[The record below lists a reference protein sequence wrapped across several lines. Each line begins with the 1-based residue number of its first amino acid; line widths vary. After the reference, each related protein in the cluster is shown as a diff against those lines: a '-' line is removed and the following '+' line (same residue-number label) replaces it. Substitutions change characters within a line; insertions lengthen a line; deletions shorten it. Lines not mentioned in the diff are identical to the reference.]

1 MEHKVN
7 SIVQKYWGYKSLKP
21 KQMDI
26 INNFIKG
33 KDVIGLLPTGFGKSM
48 CYLIPPLVTNKVIFI
63 ISPLISL
70 MEDQKEK
77 LIEMKIPVAAL
88 HGNNFNK
95 QKEIFQIID
104 GDIKIIYM
112 SPEFLINGEGFELA
126 ETLIED
132 NMLGYLAIDESHCI
146 SVWGHD
152 FRNEYLKIKNFRKK
166 FPQIPFLAVTATATI
181 KVVEEI
187 VSYLELR
194 EPKIVSANFDRPNLY
209 LKCEAIEKTD
219 IKSKLE
225 YISPWLKKYT
235 NDKLIIYTNSRKETV
250 EICKAIND
258 KYGKISVSYHAGLS
272 KGLRNNI
279 QTIFSS
285 GEINIIVSTV
295 AFGMGIDQIVRCVLI
310 IGAPSSIEEY
320 YQMIGRGGRDNK
332 QATTVLFFQYKNI
345 IIGKSMYDKNN
356 TNMNKDVVKNKKRC
370 LDIMATYFY
379 NETCRRRYILEYFG
393 QVPKFFTC
401 KNCDNCCEKELK
413 NYTKKIKKVIFENKK
428 WTDIFKQEQLDKFI
442 NYNLIYKS
450 NKKYYLKDSMK
461 NWKKLIEVNNYIDK
475 IPSKYKIKLV

>member
-1 MEHKVN
+1 MELKIN
-7 SIVQKYWGYKSLKP
+7 SIVKKYWGYDSLKD

-26 INNFIKG
+26 IKHFIKG

-77 LIEMKIPVAAL
+77 LIEMNIPVAAL

-112 SPEFLINGEGFELA
+112 SPEFLIRGEGLELA
-126 ETLIED
+126 ETLVED
-132 NMLGYLAIDESHCI
+132 NMLGFIAVDESHCI

-152 FRNEYLKIKNFRKK
+152 FRNEYLKIKNFRKL
-166 FPQIPFLAVTATATI
+166 FPSIPFLAVTATATI

-187 VSYLELR
+187 VKYLELR

-219 IKSKLE
+219 IKSKIN
-225 YISPWLKKYT
+225 YISPWIKKYVD
-235 NDKLIIYTNSRKETV
+235 DKIIIYTNSRQETV
-250 EICKAIND
+250 DLCKAIND
-258 KYGKISVSYHAGLS
+258 KYGKIAVSYHAGLS
-272 KGLRNNI
+272 KGLRNKI
-279 QTIFSS
+279 QTRFSS

-295 AFGMGIDQIVRCVLI
+295 AFGMGIDQVVRCVLI

-320 YQMIGRGGRDNK
+320 YQMIGRAGRDTK
-332 QATTVLFFQYKNI
+332 QAETVLFFQYKNI
-345 IIGKSMYDKNN
+345 IIGKSMYEKNS
-356 TNMNKDVVKNKKRC
+356 NMNKDIVKNKKRC
-370 LDIMATYFY
+370 LDIMAKYFY

-413 NYTKKIKKVIFENKK
+413 NYTKKIKKIIFENKN
-428 WTDIFKQEQLDKFI
+428 WTDYFSEDQI
-442 NYNLIYKS
+442 NKLVSYNLIYKS
-450 NKKYYLKDSMK
+450 NKRYYLKDSLK
-461 NWKKLIEVNNYIDK
+461 NWKKIIEANNYIDN
-475 IPSKYKIKLV
+475 IPSKYKIKLNI